1 MYFTGSR
8 PIAELIKQVAP
19 KLMASTGGPNTMV
32 AEALSPGV
40 ADAARMSHLIEHKGQ
55 CTAMRHLV
63 VPGINEQ
70 DVEHKVFGAASTAS
84 TAADS
89 MEAATFFNLL
99 AVNPLTSVAPGYRA
113 LSGDRSNIAVRH
125 SPALPHE
132 VQEMWREAY
141 LDVTAPSCLTDD
153 FISEL
158 AAWLNREQPIS
169 LALNFSDQSRS
180 MELFERSSLVV
191 YTVGYPDEKPALTCQ
206 ARPQDG
212 EVFGEVPPRR
222 MLGRVS
228 HLPVVVP
235 SSTPGYNASYTQEY
249 LTARGKEPFTKW
261 ALPTM
266 SHLGPVVQ
274 RVKDVVRKGYCRE
287 VLAYLAD
294 AATGPRR
301 GMGQRTALFGL
312 QRPPLGT
319 KVCIRLEKPASGSN
333 APHSDRIFDDL
344 APFLLPFIA
353 TNAKDQLVISMDPF
367 LAFPAFPMLQQRGVK
382 CVREEKAAFLKSE
395 ADFWH
400 IIRLPDQA
408 VAELPLV
415 SHFVMSLVAFGH
427 IKSTKSDDEAFVA
440 RFSQSAKWLRVETS
454 ASKL

>member
-1 MYFTGSR
+1 
-8 PIAELIKQVAP
+8 
-19 KLMASTGGPNTMV
+19 
-32 AEALSPGV
+32 
-40 ADAARMSHLIEHKGQ
+40 
-55 CTAMRHLV
+55 MRHLV

-70 DVEHKVFGAASTAS
+70 EVEHKVYGAASTAK

-99 AVNPLTSVAPGYRA
+99 AVNPLTSVAPGYKT
-113 LSGDRSNIAVRH
+113 LSGNRSNIAVRH
-125 SPALPHE
+125 SSSLPRE
-132 VQEMWREAY
+132 IQEMWREAY
-141 LDVTAPSCLTDD
+141 LDVTSPSALTDD

-169 LALNFSDQSRS
+169 LALNFADQSRS
-180 MELFERSSLVV
+180 LELFERSSLVV
-191 YTVGYPDEKPALTCQ
+191 YTVGYPEEKPALTCQ

-222 MLGRVS
+222 MLARVS

-235 SSTPGYNASYTQEY
+235 SSTPGYNASYTKEY
-249 LTARGKEPFTKW
+249 LAARGKEPFTKW
-261 ALPTM
+261 ALSPSM
-266 SHLGPVVQ
+266 SKLGPVVQ
-274 RVKDVVRKGYCRE
+274 RVKDQVRKGYCRE
-287 VLAYLAD
+287 VLAYLLD
-294 AATGPRR
+294 AANGPRR

-319 KVCIRLEKPASGSN
+319 KVCIRLEKPAAGSN
-333 APHSDRIFDDL
+333 APHSDRVFDDL
-344 APFLLPFIA
+344 APFLLPFLA
-353 TNAKDQLVISMDPF
+353 TNAKDQLTISLDPF

-382 CVREEKAAFLKSE
+382 CMREEKAAFLKSE
-395 ADFWH
+395 ANFWH

-408 VAELPLV
+408 PAELPLV

-427 IKSTKSDDEAFVA
+427 IKSTKSNDEAFVA
-440 RFSQSAKWLRVETS
+440 RFSQSAKWLRVDAF